1 MQMPKPD
8 ASVLV
13 RRMEI
18 AEALRAI
25 VPGEGVIDDSRTS
38 CGSTKA
44 TR

>member
-25 VPGEGVIDDSRTS
+25 VPGEGVIDQPDELRVYE
-38 CGSTKA
+38 A
-44 TR
+44 MR